1 MKGLLALARQSF
13 FEAMAK
19 RALRAAIRDTQ
30 KAIAGR
36 NGQPSKMASTKK
48 TVPKAPR
55 GLTQYFVT
63 TPTLQLLESNYTYPV
78 SGESSYPEAF
88 RALWVATAGLKEE
101 VYVPAYLVPEPDNPV
116 SGDAVAVVLDK
127 WVVGH
132 IPRGAAKHFA
142 EFLDGRVGECGARVY
157 FDPNKVRN
165 SIELNVS
172 FPPQSSSESY
182 TRDIP
187 FVGSEA
193 PSYDMHQVTTRGH
206 RMTLTHLKQ
215 GVTFEGVARVDM
227 SYGFDPEIVDNQTG
241 AFMGSPYPTISWD
254 FNIFARSMGGS
265 YRVRYKLE
273 LNEKGR
279 PKLTLDGSGLPEFRK
294 SKY

>member
-1 MKGLLALARQSF
+1 MFKS
-13 FEAMAK
+13 
-19 RALRAAIRDTQ
+19 ALRAATRDTL

-36 NGQPSKMASTKK
+36 NAQPSKRAGTTK
-48 TVPKAPR
+48 TVPKVPR
-55 GLTQYFVT
+55 GLTQYLVT
-63 TPTLQLLESNYTYPV
+63 TSTLQLLESSYTYPV
-78 SGESSYPEAF
+78 SGESFYPEAF
-88 RALWVATAGLKEE
+88 RALWVANGLKGEI
-101 VYVPAYLVPEPDNPV
+101 YVPAYLVPEPYNPV
-116 SGDAVAVVLDK
+116 SKDAVAVVLDK

-165 SIELNVS
+165 SVELNVS
-172 FPPQSSSESY
+172 FPLQSSSESY

-206 RMTLTHLKQ
+206 RMTLTNLEQ
-215 GVTFEGVARVDM
+215 GVTFEGIARVDM
-227 SYGFDPEIVDNQTG
+227 GYGGDPEIVDYHTG
-241 AFMGSPYPTISWD
+241 ACMGSPYATISWD

-265 YRVRYKLE
+265 YRVRYRLE